1 MRNNSCNVSQFV
13 AWSSMAFRADV
24 QSVLGRN
31 RAIEYLIT
39 RNIPH
44 EQRPKSQRVLENL
57 IHKFGPV
64 VDSYPSWHPLMT
76 ANKLPKEWGRDS
88 QTTPSQKNGY
98 KGLDHSIY
106 LRNAIIT
113 CPYAGEETIL
123 ASVAALKG
131 HPDATITAE
140 PLDAMLY
147 MPNAHPVVI
156 MCQWHRDLDHD
167 GTIPK
172 RIASGL
178 LLEEMA
184 PCWRWAEVAESWEN
198 MRHYI
203 LGSPRGSKSSLFV
216 NQETGNALKNLYTS
230 MINSG
235 IHGPIYEERF
245 K

>member
-1 MRNNSCNVSQFV
+1 
-13 AWSSMAFRADV
+13 MAFRADV
-24 QSVLGRN
+24 QAVLGRD
-31 RAIEYLIT
+31 RAIEYLVT

-44 EQRPKSQRVLENL
+44 ESRPRSQRVLEKL
-57 IHKFGPV
+57 IQKYGPV

-76 ANKLPKEWGRDS
+76 ANKDPREWGRDS
-88 QTTPSQKNGY
+88 QTTPSQKAGY
-98 KGLDHSIY
+98 KGLDHTIY

-113 CPYAGEETIL
+113 CPYGGEEAVL
-123 ASVAALKG
+123 KSVDDLKG
-131 HPDATITAE
+131 HPDAKITAE

-156 MCQWHRDLDHD
+156 KCEWYHDLEHD
-167 GTIPK
+167 GTIPM

-178 LLEEMA
+178 LLEELA
-184 PCWRWAEVAESWEN
+184 PCWRWAKVAESWEN

-216 NQETGNALKNLYTS
+216 NQETGNALKSLYIA

-235 IHGPIYEERF
+235 IHGPIYAERF